1 MPEGRDRRQH
11 EFMVPFSPPAAEW
24 ALASPLNTQHVFV
37 PVCGGG
43 IMIITHRILWDYV
56 GCSVCPWHPVHSR
69 CFINVLAASSC
80 KGQKSAGS
88 RWGTLGAFS
97 SEMM

>member
-1 MPEGRDRRQH
+1 
-11 EFMVPFSPPAAEW
+11 
-24 ALASPLNTQHVFV
+24 
-37 PVCGGG
+37 
-43 IMIITHRILWDYV
+43 MIITHRILWDYV